1 MAEANLSGDVCTRL
15 SDRILKWEYPPGYR
29 LTEEELCEQFSVSR
43 SPIRE
48 ALGMLVERGLV
59 DKKARQGYTVRRLD
73 LQEINELYDVRL
85 VLELSVVERL
95 CRNGLDESIIYKLE
109 RQWTEYRDNLP
120 EMSESAAIADEEFHE
135 ILARET
141 GNGVLMRLLGEVD
154 KQIHFVRF
162 ADIVNP
168 ERLKA
173 TCADHLEILEA
184 LRQRDRER
192 ASEALS
198 RNIEWGRNNVEAAIK
213 DALVRAHLS
222 V

>member
-73 LQEINELYDVRL
+73 LREINELYDVRL

-95 CRNGLDESIIYKLE
+95 CRKGLDEAIIVKLE

-135 ILARET
+135 VLARET

-184 LRQRDRER
+184 LRQRDKEQ

>member
-73 LQEINELYDVRL
+73 LREINELYDVRL

-95 CRNGLDESIIYKLE
+95 CRKGLDGAIIAKLE
-109 RQWTEYRDNLP
+109 RQWTQYSDNLP

-184 LRQRDRER
+184 LRQRDKER

-198 RNIEWGRNNVEAAIK
+198 RNIEWGRSNVEAAIK

>member
-73 LQEINELYDVRL
+73 LREINELYDVRL

-95 CRNGLDESIIYKLE
+95 CRKGLDEAIITKLE

-135 ILARET
+135 ILAKET

-198 RNIEWGRNNVEAAIK
+198 RNIEWGRSNVEAAIK